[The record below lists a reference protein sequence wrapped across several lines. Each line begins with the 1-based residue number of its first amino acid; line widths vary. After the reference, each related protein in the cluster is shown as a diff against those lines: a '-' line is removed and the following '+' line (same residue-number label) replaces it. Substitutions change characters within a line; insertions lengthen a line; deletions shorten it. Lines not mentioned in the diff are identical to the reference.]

1 MKGLYHFLAEP
12 NKHRIKVKGDSLC
25 QVIMILLRR
34 RMH

>member
-25 QVIMILLRR
+25 QVI
-34 RMH
+34 